1 MPIPASE
8 PTVALVLTWA
18 EWAWMGATILCL
30 MLALYVVL
38 EFIKIV
44 RREV

>member
-1 MPIPASE
+1 MIGTLE
-8 PTVALVLTWA
+8 PSCGMVLSWA
-18 EWAWMGATILCL
+18 EWAWMGATIAII
-30 MLALYVVL
+30 MLTLYVVL

>member
-1 MPIPASE
+1 MIGTLE
-8 PTVALVLTWA
+8 PGCAMVLSWS
-18 EWAWMGATILCL
+18 EWAWMGATIAII
-30 MLALYVVL
+30 MLTLYVVL